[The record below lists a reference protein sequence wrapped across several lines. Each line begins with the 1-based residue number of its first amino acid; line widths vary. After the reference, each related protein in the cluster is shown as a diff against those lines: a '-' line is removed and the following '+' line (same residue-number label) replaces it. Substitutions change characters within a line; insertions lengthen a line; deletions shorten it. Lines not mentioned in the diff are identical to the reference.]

1 MTKCEEFLAFVD
13 YLMQNCKKPVN
24 PSENVQAYLDAL
36 RSSERTGEKK
46 EFTSNG
52 KAILQWLQAAP
63 AGMYK
68 ARDIAEGMG
77 AGSKAVS
84 GAMRK
89 LVMDEYV
96 EKVGKDPVVYTIT
109 EKGKNVIFTENEGEN
124 E

>member
-13 YLMQNCKKPVN
+13 YLIQNCKEPVN

-63 AGMYK
+63 SGMYK

-77 AGSKAVS
+77 VGSKAVS